1 MDNNQ
6 SLTWELLLILGIVVL
21 LMSPIGDWLGSI
33 VQEIATHH
41 NMNLTFNPLQ
51 TSTSVTPGTGINAP
65 GNSGGSNSA
74 VGHYTVNLAG
84 GGQMTVNASSPS
96 AAVENVKAEGGT
108 PA

>member
-1 MDNNQ
+1 MDKNQ

-41 NMNLTFNPLQ
+41 DMNLTFNPLDKSQ
-51 TSTSVTPGTGINAP
+51 TTVTPGTGIKA
-65 GNSGGSNSA
+65 NSGSTMGI
-74 VGHYTVNLAG
+74 GHYTINLAG
-84 GGQMTVNASSPS
+84 GGQMTVNASDPN
-96 AAVENVKAEGGT
+96 AAVQNVKAEGGT